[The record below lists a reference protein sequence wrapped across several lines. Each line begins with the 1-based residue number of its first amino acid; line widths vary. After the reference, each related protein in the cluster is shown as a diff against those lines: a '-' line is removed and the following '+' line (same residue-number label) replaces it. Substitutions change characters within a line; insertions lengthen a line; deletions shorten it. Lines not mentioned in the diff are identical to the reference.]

1 MIVGNYNRE
10 NDLHIF
16 CGLLFVCIMQLS
28 TLFMPLG
35 WLACLLV
42 LFVVRGISKNY
53 SILHNCSSCRI
64 ETAQA
69 QATPMHRKGCP
80 EIASEVICTV
90 EGKHSY

>member
-1 MIVGNYNRE
+1 MIFTYSAAFYSFVLCSY
-10 NDLHIF
+10 
-16 CGLLFVCIMQLS
+16 LLSSC
-28 TLFMPLG
+28 PLAG

-69 QATPMHRKGCP
+69 QRQPQCIGRVALKLHLK
-80 EIASEVICTV
+80 
-90 EGKHSY
+90 